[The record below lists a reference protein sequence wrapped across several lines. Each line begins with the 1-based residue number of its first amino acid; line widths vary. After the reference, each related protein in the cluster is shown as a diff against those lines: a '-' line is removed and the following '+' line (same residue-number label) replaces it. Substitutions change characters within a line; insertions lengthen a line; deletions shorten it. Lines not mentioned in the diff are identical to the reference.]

1 MARAKEMIILAKIY
15 RRDTLV
21 SGVKPKKKNEKNRKR
36 NTIVNFRVTSEE
48 KRLLD
53 DRIALSGLPRGEFF
67 INSCLHQKI
76 HTVGNVKTFGEMRK
90 KMMVINQHLQTITK
104 SDELDPEILESLR
117 MILEM
122 LEGLD
127 REEDINE

>member
-36 NTIVNFRVTSEE
+36 NTIVNFRVTPEE

-76 HTVGNVKTFGEMRK
+76 LTLGNVKTFDVMRK
-90 KMMVINQHLQTITK
+90 KMMVIATIIWK
-104 SDELDPEILESLR
+104 MKGICLL
-117 MILEM
+117 
-122 LEGLD
+122 
-127 REEDINE
+127 N

>member
-1 MARAKEMIILAKIY
+1 MAKIY
-15 RRDTLV
+15 RRDTLI

-36 NTIVNFRVTSEE
+36 NTIVNFRVTPEE

-53 DRIALSGLPRGEFF
+53 DRIVLSGLPRGEFF

-104 SDELDPEILESLR
+104 SDELDFEILESLR

-122 LEGLD
+122 LEGLE
-127 REEDINE
+127 REEDVNE

>member
-1 MARAKEMIILAKIY
+1 MAKIY

-36 NTIVNFRVTSEE
+36 NTIVNFRVTPEE

-76 HTVGNVKTFGEMRK
+76 LTLGNVKTFDVMRK
-90 KMMVINQHLQTITK
+90 KMMVIDQHLQTIAK

-117 MILEM
+117 MVLEM
-122 LEGLD
+122 LEGLE
-127 REEDINE
+127 REEDVNE